1 MTHLFILGLNPLK
14 IDIKPL
20 MSFESLLENKVKKS
34 NDEQEADSIYWTSNK
49 QNVDSGKK
57 AWLIR

>member
-1 MTHLFILGLNPLK
+1 MTHLFIFGLNPLK
-14 IDIKPL
+14 TDIKPL

-34 NDEQEADSIYWTSNK
+34 SDEQGADSIYWTSNK
-49 QNVDSGKK
+49 QNDSVKK